1 MCISNFPITEEL
13 WLLNFWRFYLVSCP
27 IKPGKPVHTHL
38 VRLVRLMWLIPA
50 FLVYRVTQLGVTR
63 CGGGVIVWDL
73 PAHYWVG
80 RYQTIAGLQLP
91 ARTVVA
97 ACGT

>member
-1 MCISNFPITEEL
+1 M
-13 WLLNFWRFYLVSCP
+13 
-27 IKPGKPVHTHL
+27 HTHL

-73 PAHYWVG
+73 LNMRQPAHYWVG